1 MSSYPSF
8 ETQYNNL
15 SFEQKNI
22 FKKIP
27 FLESI
32 NGWLL
37 LIEAVTLYDM
47 ASKIKSSNP
56 TICEIGVWKG
66 KSSYIFASAIKKLGG
81 ILYAIDPFN
90 GEGDKSSAD
99 TYQQEISK
107 LDMTLLENFKKTMA
121 KYNLLEFIKV
131 ISETSEEAFNKF
143 PEQKID
149 LLFIDGNHD
158 YESVK
163 KDYDLWSP
171 LVPSGGIIILH
182 DVEANHVDGPK
193 RMFNE
198 QLLNNNQWKDV
209 CIIGEMGIAKK
220 C

>member
-1 MSSYPSF
+1 MPSYPSF
-8 ETQYNNL
+8 VTQYNNL
-15 SFEQKNI
+15 SSEQKNI

-32 NGWLL
+32 DGWLL

-47 ASKIKSSNP
+47 ASKIQSSNP
-56 TICEIGVWKG
+56 VICEIGVWKG
-66 KSSYIFASAIKKLGG
+66 KSSYIFASVIKETGG
-81 ILYAIDPFN
+81 TLYSIDPFN
-90 GEGDKSSAD
+90 GDGDTQSID

-107 LDMTLLENFKKTMA
+107 LGISLLDNFKKTMA
-121 KYNLLEFIKV
+121 NYKLLEFIKI
-131 ISETSEEAFNKF
+131 ISKTSEKAFNEF
-143 PEQKID
+143 LEQKID

-171 LVPSGGIIILH
+171 LVPNGGVIILH
-182 DVEANHVDGPK
+182 DVGANHVDGPK
-193 RMFNE
+193 RVFNE
-198 QLLNNNQWKDV
+198 QLLYNKHWKNV
-209 CIIGEMGIAKK
+209 RVIGEMGVATK